1 MSFNS
6 PNNELL
12 KLYVTAALN
21 LKIFTVWTFFRKIR
35 LTPLNAVRYAF
46 VQISKLELRGF
57 YEWVEVQW
65 KILQICNFDVHFTN
79 WELMYKLIAALL
91 NN

>member
-1 MSFNS
+1 M
-6 PNNELL
+6 
-12 KLYVTAALN
+12 
-21 LKIFTVWTFFRKIR
+21 
-35 LTPLNAVRYAF
+35 
-46 VQISKLELRGF
+46 QISKLELRGF

-79 WELMYKLIAALL
+79 WELMYKLIEALL

>member
-1 MSFNS
+1 MMS
-6 PNNELL
+6 LDQ
-12 KLYVTAALN
+12 
-21 LKIFTVWTFFRKIR
+21 KIQK
-35 LTPLNAVRYAF
+35 YAF
-46 VQISKLELRGF
+46 VQISKLELRGV

-79 WELMYKLIAALL
+79 WELMYKLIEALL